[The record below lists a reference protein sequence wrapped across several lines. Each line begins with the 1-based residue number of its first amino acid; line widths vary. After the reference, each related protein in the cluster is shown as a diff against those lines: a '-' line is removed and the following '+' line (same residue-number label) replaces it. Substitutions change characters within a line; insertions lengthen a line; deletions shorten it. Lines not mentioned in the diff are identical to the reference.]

1 MNANTRGV
9 LAALSIIIV
18 IFAMGMGG
26 HFLR

>member
-9 LAALSIIIV
+9 LAALPIIIV